1 MKMDPFI
8 FVKMKGTLPGTESE
22 WAFLASGQPGR
33 RATSTVA
40 QSTLF
45 NERPKAT
52 YFSLLHNTNLKD
64 IILQIINSVK

>member
-8 FVKMKGTLPGTESE
+8 FLKMKGTLPGTE

-52 YFSLLHNTNLKD
+52 YFSLLHNTTLKD
-64 IILQIINSVK
+64 IILQIINSIK